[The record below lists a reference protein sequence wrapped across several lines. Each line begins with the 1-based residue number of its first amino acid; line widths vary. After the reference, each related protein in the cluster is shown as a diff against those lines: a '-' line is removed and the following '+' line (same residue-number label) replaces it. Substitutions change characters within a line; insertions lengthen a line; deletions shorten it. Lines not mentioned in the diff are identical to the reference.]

1 MATIP
6 TAPAP
11 SSPAPSSPERDRL
24 FGRTRG
30 IAIAILVLLLALCSF
45 FFWSTRDAMQHRA
58 SLRGN
63 PASLVDMS
71 PWQTAQMLAS
81 LAVSSEENTY
91 AREAERL
98 ADHDVDQAFAAALRE
113 ATLRAQHRNL
123 SGPAQEIAQRIAT
136 LEQLLAQDQETVR
149 KLASA
154 KSEGPAR
161 SADTGDDSG
170 ETDLDIAKAQLALDS
185 DELDDANR
193 DLERATGDQRAEIQ
207 SELTAHE
214 QSMKKYDAEL
224 RDGGQLATV
233 ALGRFNTLA
242 SRIGAWDR
250 QRSRL
255 ALIEQA
261 RQQSLATATSLTAKH
276 NALESKEDAR
286 SSTPTNAGAGAG
298 AQDRSAVLAGLKD
311 RSMERQLLSI
321 YDDRIQTE
329 QELAT
334 VYEKWAA
341 QVKVQHRILLHLM
354 MESVAWIVLIL
365 IAMVLGDGLVK
376 RLAEHPALERRQ
388 RHTLRAIL
396 GLAIQ
401 ILGGICIL
409 LVIFGV
415 PQQTS
420 TMIGLTTAALT
431 IALQD
436 FVLAFFGWFVLMG
449 SKGIR
454 VGDAV
459 EIEGVGGEVIEIGLL
474 STTLLETGPLN
485 EHGYP
490 TGRRISFMNGF
501 AIRGKYFNFS
511 TAGQWMIDHF
521 EITIPSNKETP
532 RLSEEILKVISTETE
547 ADAQKAEQE
556 WKRSLRGE
564 SAGLMHAS
572 ADVHLRPSGSDFLVE
587 IRYVTR
593 ASNRAETRN
602 RLYRSVIDLLDGRA
616 AANPALVENVP
627 QV

>member
-11 SSPAPSSPERDRL
+11 SSPERERL
-24 FGRTRG
+24 FGRTRV
-30 IAIAILVLLLALCSF
+30 IAIAVLVLLLALCSF

-136 LEQLLAQDQETVR
+136 LQQLIAQDQETVQ

-154 KSEGPAR
+154 KSAGPAK
-161 SADTGDDSG
+161 SADAEDDSG

-224 RDGGQLATV
+224 RDGGQMATV
-233 ALGRFNTLA
+233 ALGRYATLA
-242 SRIGAWDR
+242 SRVGAWDR

-255 ALIEQA
+255 SLIEQA
-261 RQQSLATATSLTAKH
+261 RQQSLATAASLTAKH
-276 NALESKEDAR
+276 NALELTENAR
-286 SSTPTNAGAGAG
+286 TSANASSGASS
-298 AQDRSAVLAGLKD
+298 QDRSARLAGLKD
-311 RSMERQLLSI
+311 RGLERQLLTI

-329 QELAT
+329 QELAA
-334 VYEKWAA
+334 VYQKWAA
-341 QVKVQHRILLHLM
+341 QVEVQHRILLHLIM
-354 MESVAWIVLIL
+354 QSAAWIVLIL
-365 IAMVLGDGLVK
+365 IGMVLGDGLVK
-376 RLAEHPALERRQ
+376 RLAEHPALERRR

-401 ILGGICIL
+401 IIGGICIL

-459 EIEGVGGEVIEIGLL
+459 EIDGVGGEVIEIGLL

-532 RLSEEILKVISTETE
+532 RLSEEILKVITTETS
-547 ADAQKAEQE
+547 ADAHKAEQE

-564 SAGLMHAS
+564 SVSLMHAS
-572 ADVHLRPSGSDFLVE
+572 ADVHLRPSGSDFLLE

-602 RLYRSVIDLLDGRA
+602 RLYRSVIDLLDGREEA
-616 AANPALVENVP
+616 AAALAQNPP

>member
-6 TAPAP
+6 TAPPP
-11 SSPAPSSPERDRL
+11 SSAEREGFL
-24 FGRTRG
+24 GRTRVV
-30 IAIAILVLLLALCSF
+30 ALAILVLLLALCFF

-58 SLRGN
+58 SLRDS
-63 PASLVDMS
+63 PVSLVDMS

-123 SGPAQEIAQRIAT
+123 SGAAQEIAQRIAA
-136 LEQLLAQDQETVR
+136 LQQLILQDQETVR

-154 KSEGPAR
+154 KQPATKE
-161 SADTGDDSG
+161 SSDTGGDSG
-170 ETDLDIAKAQLALDS
+170 ETALDIAKAQLALDT

-193 DLERATGDQRAEIQ
+193 DLERATGDQRSEIQ
-207 SELTAHE
+207 SELAAHE
-214 QSMKKYDAEL
+214 QAMKKYDTEL
-224 RDGGQLATV
+224 RDSGQMATIAV
-233 ALGRFNTLA
+233 GRYGTLA
-242 SRIGAWDR
+242 SRIGAWNR
-250 QRSRL
+250 QRMRL
-255 ALIEQA
+255 ALIQQA
-261 RQQSLATATSLTAKH
+261 RQQAVAKAATLTAKH
-276 NALESKEDAR
+276 NALELTANANPGAAPNSVTQDSGAR
-286 SSTPTNAGAGAG
+286 LARLKN
-298 AQDRSAVLAGLKD
+298 RSL
-311 RSMERQLLSI
+311 ERQLLSI

-329 QELAT
+329 QELAA
-334 VYEKWAA
+334 VYDKWAA
-341 QVKVQHRILLHLM
+341 QVEVQHRILLHLM
-354 MESVAWIVLIL
+354 MESIAWIVLIV
-365 IAMVLGDGLVK
+365 IAMVLGDGLVQ

-401 ILGGICIL
+401 IIGGICIL
-409 LVIFGV
+409 LVIFGF

-459 EIEGVGGEVIEIGLL
+459 EIEGVGGEVIDIGLL

-485 EHGYP
+485 DHGYP

-532 RLSEEILKVISTETE
+532 RLSEEILQAIAKETA
-547 ADAQKAEQE
+547 ADALKAEQE
-556 WKRSLRGE
+556 WKHSLRGE
-564 SAGLMHAS
+564 SVSLMHAS
-572 ADVHLRPSGSDFLVE
+572 ADVYLRPSGGDFVVE

-602 RLYRSVIDLLDGRA
+602 RLYRSVIDLLERRDTPA
-616 AANPALVENVP
+616 PPILDNPP